1 MRKLGERFYKGRLC
15 PRHPY
20 SGGLRYVSTCNCV
33 ACTRDRA
40 IKRHNDRLAADHGFN
55 DTVLRQLQAMG
66 WPCGQTGA
74 LNEQD

>member
-1 MRKLGERFYKGRLC
+1 
-15 PRHPY
+15 
-20 SGGLRYVSTCNCV
+20 VSTCNCV

-66 WPCGQTGA
+66 WPCRQTGA